1 MNLTEDDFYGRC
13 LYRIKF
19 EQNFKDTAYRRV
31 PNDPKLTIGFGHR
44 GDDVTEGMKIT
55 KDQATT
61 ILFNDFNKTV
71 SDV

>member
-1 MNLTEDDFYGRC
+1 MQLTEDDFYGRC

-19 EQNFKDTAYRRV
+19 EQTFKASSYKRV
-31 PNDPKLTIGFGHR
+31 PNDPKLTIGYGHR
-44 GDDVTEGMKIT
+44 GDDVSEGMKIT
-55 KDQATT
+55 ESQAVT